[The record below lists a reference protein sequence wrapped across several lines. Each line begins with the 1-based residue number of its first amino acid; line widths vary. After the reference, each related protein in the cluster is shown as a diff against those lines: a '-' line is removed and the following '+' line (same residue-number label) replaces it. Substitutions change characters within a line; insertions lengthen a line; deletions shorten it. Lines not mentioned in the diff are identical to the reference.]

1 MAKLAQVS
9 EQPRTRVFA
18 VVINLERDKAR
29 LATVSAE
36 FARHGMAFERFAAVE
51 GLTVPDALR
60 DYFFDAEGEPAGTL
74 TRGEIGCYASHLSLW
89 QRVASGQYPDAT
101 LICEDDIRLPDN
113 FPAVLKTA
121 LGAAP
126 ADWDVIRLSAPSKR
140 TIWPVRHICDGHR
153 LVHYSKIPTLL
164 GAYLISRRGAQK
176 LLKPGVRTRP
186 VDLDMA
192 RPWEI
197 DLNLYGVDPALVY
210 QPTKNA
216 SSIDAVEK
224 RHYARRAAG
233 FTGIRSRLF
242 GRDRFQRYRHN
253 ARTVGVWRAVA
264 AEFRNLFRGRA
275 DHAER
280 ARAAQ
285 EPIRSRKEAFEV

>member
-1 MAKLAQVS
+1 ML
-9 EQPRTRVFA
+9 T

-29 LATVSAE
+29 LAAVSAE
-36 FARHGMAFERFAAVE
+36 FGRHGMTFERFAAVE

-60 DYFFDAEGEPAGTL
+60 GYFFDAEGEPAGTL

-89 QRVASGQYPDAT
+89 QRVASGQYPDVT

-113 FPAVLKTA
+113 FLAVLETA
-121 LGAAP
+121 LGAAPADWP

-140 TIWPVRHICDGHR
+140 TIWPVRQICDGHR

-176 LLKPGVRTRP
+176 LLKPGLRTRP

-197 DLNLYGVDPALVY
+197 DLNLYGVDPAPVY
-210 QPTKNA
+210 QSTKNA

-224 RHYARRAAG
+224 RHYARRATG
-233 FTGIRSRLF
+233 FVGIRSRLF

-253 ARTVGVWRAVA
+253 VRTVGVWRAAA
-264 AEFRNLFRGRA
+264 AEFRNLFRGRT
-275 DHAER
+275 DHAEG